1 MLGGGDRP
9 LPGHHTHHQ
18 GHQGCWGGD
27 RGNFLGHL
35 PLSKTLLLGQ
45 ELDTHVQTC
54 VPFGL
59 SFLFYK
65 MGILIVPPHWLEGAF
80 GHWE

>member
-1 MLGGGDRP
+1 MEETALSQATTLITRDTRDA
-9 LPGHHTHHQ
+9 
-18 GHQGCWGGD
+18 GGD

-65 MGILIVPPHWLEGAF
+65 KGILIVPPHWLEGAF